1 MMRDRED
8 PDLQLQR
15 LRQRMNDLIGILAI
29 RPAEMGQDPLDTLTT
44 LLDVLVAAL
53 RLDFACGRLDESIVD
68 APQTFTLGIVS
79 IIAGVLALM
88 NPPVT
93 LAAIMGL
100 IAGFAIVSGVV
111 LLIGAFRLTSAKHQV
126 TDAMHSARA

>member
-1 MMRDRED
+1 LYYYPVLSLTFAVVWATWWLFLTGAFAIYAAIVER
-8 PDLQLQR
+8 R
-15 LRQRMNDLIGILAI
+15 LGVSWGWTLA
-29 RPAEMGQDPLDTLTT
+29 
-44 LLDVLVAAL
+44 
-53 RLDFACGRLDESIVD
+53 
-68 APQTFTLGIVS
+68 LGIVS

-111 LLIGAFRLTSAKHQV
+111 LLIGAFRLTSAKHEV
-126 TDAMHSARA
+126 TSAMRSARV